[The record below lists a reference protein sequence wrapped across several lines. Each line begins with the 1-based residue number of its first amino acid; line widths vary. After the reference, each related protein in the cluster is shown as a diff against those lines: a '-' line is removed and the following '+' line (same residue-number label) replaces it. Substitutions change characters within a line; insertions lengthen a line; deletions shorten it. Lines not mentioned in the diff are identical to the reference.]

1 MTNSNLKDPKKMD
14 LLEILDHE
22 RALTDHGREGLTSE
36 TESMIQSELEA
47 AINERSSKVDMI
59 YAMLVA
65 YEDRLKR
72 VKEEKELLKDAE
84 KSYKNKIDRIERML
98 RFIGRMLPA
107 GKKGI
112 TGNKYKFL
120 LSKRSTSAVVINSCI
135 ENWTEDE
142 RNKFCIQKEIEIITK
157 TVVRSLTGKVLEEST
172 TPKTKTEIIPNEDA
186 IRNASKNNERL
197 PEGVTVYQTI
207 AVLRRRTHGE
217 LDQEASRDSRK
228 LLPEADCT

>member
-72 VKEEKELLKDAE
+72 VKEEKEFIRGKLKMHKRLMKLSDLQVLHFKILL
-84 KSYKNKIDRIERML
+84 
-98 RFIGRMLPA
+98 
-107 GKKGI
+107 
-112 TGNKYKFL
+112 
-120 LSKRSTSAVVINSCI
+120 V
-135 ENWTEDE
+135 
-142 RNKFCIQKEIEIITK
+142 
-157 TVVRSLTGKVLEEST
+157 
-172 TPKTKTEIIPNEDA
+172 
-186 IRNASKNNERL
+186 
-197 PEGVTVYQTI
+197 
-207 AVLRRRTHGE
+207 
-217 LDQEASRDSRK
+217 
-228 LLPEADCT
+228 

>member
-1 MTNSNLKDPKKMD
+1 MD

-84 KSYKNKIDRIERML
+84 KKCKSIIRK
-98 RFIGRMLPA
+98 
-107 GKKGI
+107 
-112 TGNKYKFL
+112 
-120 LSKRSTSAVVINSCI
+120 AVKQN
-135 ENWTEDE
+135 
-142 RNKFCIQKEIEIITK
+142 
-157 TVVRSLTGKVLEEST
+157 
-172 TPKTKTEIIPNEDA
+172 
-186 IRNASKNNERL
+186 
-197 PEGVTVYQTI
+197 
-207 AVLRRRTHGE
+207 
-217 LDQEASRDSRK
+217 
-228 LLPEADCT
+228 